1 MPIINITV
9 RNKIATSDC
18 EQIIVC
24 GNEDYTAIFDFDEE
38 WQSYEYKTARFAF
51 NKSVIT
57 VIIEDNQCEIPKLP
71 NTFLCGVEVR
81 AGEKY
86 TTTPAWI
93 DCLPNLDEEYGEIEP
108 PTPEVYDKIMELLD
122 KAEQNYLKVAT
133 KLDNHLNDLAWYA
146 KHPITEIVPPMLV
159 EHAIEENITA
169 SFEIGDKFIIGVDEE
184 TIEATVGIIEDP
196 EGDFVGFI
204 VSSDND
210 NTNFDNTLIMVQ
222 VSENT
227 WRVLVGRNYI
237 GKTLS
242 LSLIGGE
249 VEKIPEIYLPMDTL
263 ATKKFVEEAIANKG
277 GGGGESADL
286 SNYYNK
292 EEVDDKIATAKEE
305 MSSAIDDAFATFDT
319 TITELRDD
327 IGDISSALDEL
338 HNYAQN
344 LVSGVSEQ

>member
-57 VIIEDNQCEIPKLP
+57 VIIEDNQCPIPKLP

-86 TTTPAWI
+86 KTTPAWV
-93 DCLPNLDEEYGEIEP
+93 DCSPNLDEAYGEIEP

-122 KAEQNYLKVAT
+122 KAEQNYLKIGT

-146 KHPITEIVPPMLV
+146 KHPITEIIPPTLV
-159 EHAIEENITA
+159 EDEIRADITA
-169 SFEIGDKFIIGVDEE
+169 SFEIGDKFIIGVDDE
-184 TIEATVGIIEDP
+184 TIEATIEILIEPPAD
-196 EGDFVGFI
+196 EWVGFI
-204 VSSDND
+204 W
-210 NTNFDNTLIMVQ
+210 FDEAHENSYLCMQQID
-222 VSENT
+222 ENT
-227 WRVLVGRNYI
+227 WRVVCGDYYI

-249 VEKIPEIYLPMDTL
+249 VEKIPEIYLPMDKL
-263 ATKKFVEEAIANKG
+263 ATKKFVEEAIANMG
-277 GGGGESADL
+277 GGGGGSADL

-292 EEVDDKIATAKEE
+292 EEIDDKIATAKEE

>member
-51 NKSVIT
+51 NKSVIPV
-57 VIIEDNQCEIPKLP
+57 VIEGNQCEIPKLP
-71 NTFLCGVEVR
+71 NTFLCGVEIR

-86 TTTPAWI
+86 KTTPAWI
-93 DCLPNLDEEYGEIEP
+93 DCSPNLDEAYGEIEP

-122 KAEQNYLKVAT
+122 KAEQNYLKVGA

-146 KHPITEIVPPMLV
+146 KRPITEIIPPTLV
-159 EHAIEENITA
+159 ELAILTDITA
-169 SFEIGDKFIIGVDEE
+169 SFEIGDKFIIGVDDE
-184 TIEATVGIIEDP
+184 TIEATIEIIKESP
-196 EGDFVGFI
+196 TEEWVGFFRFYEAHDD
-204 VSSDND
+204 SY
-210 NTNFDNTLIMVQ
+210 LIMQ
-222 VSENT
+222 QIGENT
-227 WRVLVGRNYI
+227 WRVACGPYYI

-286 SNYYNK
+286 SNYYTK
-292 EEVDDKIATAKEE
+292 EEVDDKIATATED
-305 MSSAIDDAFATFDT
+305 MSSAIDDAFATFYT